1 MSKKSIAEWFAE
13 KAAIKEALLGK
24 AQDKVVFDTI
34 KNRHYQLFEHGVIIG
49 KVVDVTKLSHLTC
62 TYGKLFSAWWGNP
75 GADWLGEPLEDL
87 YETTNLKW
95 DFSAKKRIEGDKIM
109 VQRFE
114 RGVIWCRS
122 DGSDDVRWL
131 SWRDWNAISEPG
143 NNSDKH
149 R

>member
-13 KAAIKEALLGK
+13 KAASVEALLGK

-49 KVVDVTKLSHLTC
+49 KVVDETKLSHLTC
-62 TYGKLFSAWWGNP
+62 TYGKLFHIWWGNKDGDWV
-75 GADWLGEPLEDL
+75 GAPLEDL
-87 YETTNLKW
+87 YETTN
-95 DFSAKKRIEGDKIM
+95 FAGAQIM

-114 RGVIWCRS
+114 HGVIWCRS
-122 DGSDDVRWL
+122 DGSDDVHWL